1 MTSGPDTDLK
11 LTEIELPSNLSCKET
26 FNRLLSQNALWLV
39 TTLAVSNA
47 FDVFIRTAFQE
58 LDNAMVTNEQRVLE
72 VKIERTYQQ
81 LNEICEERVKG
92 DAPKHL
98 GPKENF
104 QRHETFGRRIACKS
118 EHFSGTQN
126 RLS

>member
-1 MTSGPDTDLK
+1 MTSAPDTDLN

-39 TTLAVSNA
+39 TTLMLLTHLTL
-47 FDVFIRTAFQE
+47 FIRTAFQE

-92 DAPKHL
+92 NAPKHL
-98 GPKENF
+98 G
-104 QRHETFGRRIACKS
+104 
-118 EHFSGTQN
+118 
-126 RLS
+126 

>member
-1 MTSGPDTDLK
+1 MTSAPDTDLK

-92 DAPKHL
+92 NAPKHL
-98 GPKENF
+98 G
-104 QRHETFGRRIACKS
+104 
-118 EHFSGTQN
+118 
-126 RLS
+126 